1 MLEADA
7 NAAATARDAT
17 NGMEIMGRPVT
28 VNNARQRVERE
39 GEEGAAGGGDGGGG
53 DDQTME

>member
-1 MLEADA
+1 
-7 NAAATARDAT
+7 
-17 NGMEIMGRPVT
+17 MEIMGRPVT